1 MSAGRQLREACQLTL
16 LLKCRRRRSALVM
29 SILVPWTAFG
39 GWLSPE
45 IHMVIS
51 AIAHLGRAEDR
62 QVLLHLTISLSSRQT
77 AHRRLSGAHRDR
89 SQSHRQWL
97 AVTAPAGRAY
107 AVERVRPTCR
117 AAPRCCQTKQV
128 PKKGVEGRRREAR
141 RRPKKLRFI
150 SRGQK
155 ALAHPS
161 LLPLKGAPGAW
172 GIWYLRPFRSTVH
185 THAAAR
191 KKGRTFTLPPPYGYA
206 GCIYGSGA
214 S

>member
-1 MSAGRQLREACQLTL
+1 M
-16 LLKCRRRRSALVM
+16 LLKCRRRRRALVM

-161 LLPLKGAPGAW
+161 LLPLNTALLTGHRDRACTA
-172 GIWYLRPFRSTVH
+172 L
-185 THAAAR
+185 
-191 KKGRTFTLPPPYGYA
+191 
-206 GCIYGSGA
+206 
-214 S
+214 

>member
-1 MSAGRQLREACQLTL
+1 M
-16 LLKCRRRRSALVM
+16 LLKCRRRRSALVR
-29 SILVPWTAFG
+29 SIPAPWTASG
-39 GWLSPE
+39 GRTSPE
-45 IHMVIS
+45 LHMVSS
-51 AIAHLGRAEDR
+51 AIAHHGRAEDR
-62 QVLLHLTISLSSRQT
+62 QVLLHLPVGLSSRQT
-77 AHRRLSGAHRDR
+77 AHRRLSGAHNDR

-161 LLPLKGAPGAW
+161 LLPLNTVIRVSLCVACVCSLVFSVSVLASRGAL
-172 GIWYLRPFRSTVH
+172 Y
-185 THAAAR
+185 
-191 KKGRTFTLPPPYGYA
+191 
-206 GCIYGSGA
+206 
-214 S
+214 

>member
-1 MSAGRQLREACQLTL
+1 MEEVAVTASKGLPARLEGDGPVCGLLACSRHAYPLDPSRSWLR
-16 LLKCRRRRSALVM
+16 KPGGRRSPAALSVLADLA
-29 SILVPWTAFG
+29 SEVSSSKKRLGNVNTSPVDGFG

-51 AIAHLGRAEDR
+51 AIAHHGRAEDR
-62 QVLLHLTISLSSRQT
+62 QVLLHLPVSLSSRQT
-77 AHRRLSGAHRDR
+77 AHRRLSGVHHDR

-97 AVTAPAGRAY
+97 AVTAPAGRAD

-161 LLPLKGAPGAW
+161 LLPLT
-172 GIWYLRPFRSTVH
+172 I
-185 THAAAR
+185 
-191 KKGRTFTLPPPYGYA
+191 
-206 GCIYGSGA
+206 
-214 S
+214 

>member
-1 MSAGRQLREACQLTL
+1 
-16 LLKCRRRRSALVM
+16 
-29 SILVPWTAFG
+29 
-39 GWLSPE
+39 
-45 IHMVIS
+45 MVSS
-51 AIAHLGRAEDR
+51 AIANRGRAEDR
-62 QVLLHLTISLSSRQT
+62 QVLLHLPVGLSSRQT
-77 AHRRLSGAHRDR
+77 AHRRLSGAHNDR

-161 LLPLKGAPGAW
+161 LQPLLDTQLSLSVYVSESRRDRA
-172 GIWYLRPFRSTVH
+172 T
-185 THAAAR
+185 AR
-191 KKGRTFTLPPPYGYA
+191 RHRQPSRVCDL
-206 GCIYGSGA
+206 CSN
-214 S
+214 